1 MHLTITTEDDRIVTL
16 DVGDVGVTVENL
28 KAILEVNQPA
38 LTLDALAESLALS
51 TMICVVHRPLRLLIP
66 PPSQAVPSWWLRG
79 RGQRGS

>member
-38 LTLDALAESLALS
+38 LTLDTLAESRALS
-51 TMICVVHRPLRLLIP
+51 TMTCVVPRPLHLLVP
-66 PPSQAVPSWWLRG
+66 PPSQAVCRRG
-79 RGQRGS
+79 G